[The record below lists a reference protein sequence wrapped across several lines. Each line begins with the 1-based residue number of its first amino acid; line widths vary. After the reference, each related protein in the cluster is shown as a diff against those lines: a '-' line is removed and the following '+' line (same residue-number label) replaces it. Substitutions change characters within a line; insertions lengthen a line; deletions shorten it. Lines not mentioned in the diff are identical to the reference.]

1 MTESNSPETIPY
13 ATPAPRRWT
22 RTVGRWF
29 SRRAATAGPR
39 MIALAILAFVGVT
52 CAAPNQMN
60 VVIYNLGD
68 LIFRVSLI
76 LFALEYAMSLF
87 H

>member
-1 MTESNSPETIPY
+1 
-13 ATPAPRRWT
+13 
-22 RTVGRWF
+22 
-29 SRRAATAGPR
+29 